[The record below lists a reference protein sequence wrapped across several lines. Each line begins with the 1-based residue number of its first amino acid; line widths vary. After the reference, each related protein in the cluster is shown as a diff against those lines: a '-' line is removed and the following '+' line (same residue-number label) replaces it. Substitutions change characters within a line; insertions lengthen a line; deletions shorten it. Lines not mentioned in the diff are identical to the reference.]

1 MIDVWFYPQ
10 PRHYQ
15 QISKGFLFSEKKGI
29 SYLCLKTR
37 ERGSFFIYFLPKV
50 NPHLFAPKIRNFSLN
65 MASLVKKLLK
75 RFGSDPWMGWDYP

>member
-15 QISKGFLFSEKKGI
+15 QISEGFLFSEKKGI

-37 ERGSFFIYFLPKV
+37 ERGSFF
-50 NPHLFAPKIRNFSLN
+50 LFFAKSDSAPLCPQNSKIFIEHGISC
-65 MASLVKKLLK
+65 
-75 RFGSDPWMGWDYP
+75 